1 MKKHPWFQLY
11 PDHPSASRLSVIG
24 GGVKLLSLFVL
35 AAAILYT
42 PALLLAG
49 FRIVAAG
56 GLGTTFLFLMDE
68 MDEMV
73 FGAFFLWGVFAIC
86 RYAACVLQA
95 KAGLLARPAPDITQP
110 RSEAPAVEAAPDA
123 PAN

>member
-1 MKKHPWFQLY
+1 MKKHPCFQLY

-95 KAGLLARPAPDITQP
+95 KAGLLARPGQPEPREPSPADTQP
-110 RSEAPAVEAAPDA
+110 SQDVPST
-123 PAN
+123 

>member
-56 GLGTTFLFLMDE
+56 GLGTAFLFLMDE
-68 MDEMV
+68 LDDELLA
-73 FGAFFLWGVFAIC
+73 AFFLWGLVIAC
-86 RYAACVLQA
+86 RYTACVLQA
-95 KAGLLARPAPDITQP
+95 KALLLVQPGQPEPREPSPADTQP
-110 RSEAPAVEAAPDA
+110 SQDVPST
-123 PAN
+123 